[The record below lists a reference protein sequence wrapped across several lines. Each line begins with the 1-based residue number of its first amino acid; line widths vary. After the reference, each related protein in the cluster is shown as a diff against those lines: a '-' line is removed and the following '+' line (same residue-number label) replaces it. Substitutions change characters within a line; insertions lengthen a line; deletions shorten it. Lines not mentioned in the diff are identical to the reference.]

1 MFFFLIKIKFVK
13 YVENRFIYMIVIVF
27 FLKKYFIKNW
37 FRNFMRKDFIDKVIF
52 GFILN
57 FLNL

>member
-13 YVENRFIYMIVIVF
+13 YVENKFIYMIVIVF

-37 FRNFMRKDFIDKVIF
+37 FRNFMRKDFIGKVIF